1 MPMATLIES
10 SYFSCF
16 LKLYSKLNHFVSVLH
31 RQYFTMNKLNQTQMC
46 LIKYTRIVLV
56 LNENVNW
63 YLCSIIVYKEPRPF

>member
-1 MPMATLIES
+1 MPMATLVES
-10 SYFSCF
+10 SYFSCL

-31 RQYFTMNKLNQTQMC
+31 SQYFTMNKLNQTQMC